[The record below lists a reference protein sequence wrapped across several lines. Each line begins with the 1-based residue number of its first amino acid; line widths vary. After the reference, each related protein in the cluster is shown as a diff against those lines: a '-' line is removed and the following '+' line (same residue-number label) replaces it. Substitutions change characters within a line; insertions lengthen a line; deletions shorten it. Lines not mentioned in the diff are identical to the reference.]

1 MKKLLSACLVLLCA
15 ALLLPAV
22 GALGAVTPVGYPAVV
37 WDDAATTPAVSAS
50 GTYPR
55 MARLGD
61 GRLLVT
67 HSANVSF
74 SADEGRSW
82 STTRPLPTPQATA
95 LSGAHVLNPANHQ
108 PFVLPGMGEDGRDL
122 VMIAYR
128 CDTNG
133 FGASTVG
140 EFYTSLRVVTSR
152 DGGETFGDEIVLIEN
167 TCLRRTEEHA
177 NDNSIY
183 SSYRGYWEPMPVQT
197 DNDTVLL
204 YYADDLSVEA
214 DKSPWRQQ
222 IRYFTYS
229 IASGAW
235 NTDTTNNIAIDGSIR
250 TSSTLGSRDGM
261 PAVTKLS
268 DGSFAM
274 VIEAQDYNNRS
285 YIRPDGTKTEKGYA
299 GMVIT
304 LAFSEDGK
312 TWPIEKMRPIAAPTN
327 LFTAGSIAAGYSCGA
342 PYIATL
348 PDGRVAV
355 SYQSSEDYIGDR
367 GVSLPYVLRTIVSNE
382 PLTYNS
388 DIIATEGGVSSSFT
402 ALDAPFPAVRNE
414 SQVWNSVSCI
424 DGRLYALSSTRVTGK
439 AGSAAVKVR
448 RSVPIAFITDLDGNG
463 RLDLADIHGLLGALS
478 TGAYPPSQLDYNG
491 DGVFNIADVLYSL
504 IALLEA

>member
-1 MKKLLSACLVLLCA
+1 
-15 ALLLPAV
+15 
-22 GALGAVTPVGYPAVV
+22 
-37 WDDAATTPAVSAS
+37 
-50 GTYPR
+50 
-55 MARLGD
+55 
-61 GRLLVT
+61 
-67 HSANVSF
+67 
-74 SADEGRSW
+74 
-82 STTRPLPTPQATA
+82 
-95 LSGAHVLNPANHQ
+95 
-108 PFVLPGMGEDGRDL
+108 
-122 VMIAYR
+122 
-128 CDTNG
+128 
-133 FGASTVG
+133 
-140 EFYTSLRVVTSR
+140 
-152 DGGETFGDEIVLIEN
+152 
-167 TCLRRTEEHA
+167 
-177 NDNSIY
+177 
-183 SSYRGYWEPMPVQT
+183 MPVQT

-229 IASGAW
+229 IASGTW
-235 NTDTTNNIAIDGSIR
+235 NTDTANNIAIDGSIR

-327 LFTAGSIAAGYSCGA
+327 LFTAGDLASGDSCGA
-342 PYIATL
+342 PYIAPL

-355 SYQSSEDYIGDR
+355 SYQSSEDYVGSSS
-367 GVSLPYVLRTIVSNE
+367 VNLPYVLRVIVSNE

-388 DIIATEGGVSSSFT
+388 DIIATEGGVSPSFT

-448 RSVPIAFITDLDGNG
+448 RSVPVSFITDLDGNG
-463 RLDLADIHGLLGALS
+463 WLDLADIHGLLGALS

-491 DGVFNIADVLYSL
+491 DGVFNIVDVLYSL

>member
-37 WDDAATTPAVSAS
+37 WDDASATPAVSAS

-55 MARLGD
+55 MARLSD

-82 STTRPLPTPQATA
+82 STTQPLPTPQATA

-214 DKSPWRQQ
+214 GKSPWRQQ

-235 NTDTTNNIAIDGSIR
+235 NTDTANNIAIDGSIR

-299 GMVIT
+299 RGWSLPLRSPRT
-304 LAFSEDGK
+304 AKPGLSRRCAPS
-312 TWPIEKMRPIAAPTN
+312 PRRPICSRQVTLQAATPAAR
-327 LFTAGSIAAGYSCGA
+327 LILRHCRTAASRSPIRAA
-342 PYIATL
+342 
-348 PDGRVAV
+348 
-355 SYQSSEDYIGDR
+355 
-367 GVSLPYVLRTIVSNE
+367 RTIS
-382 PLTYNS
+382 
-388 DIIATEGGVSSSFT
+388 AT
-402 ALDAPFPAVRNE
+402 AA
-414 SQVWNSVSCI
+414 SVCRMSC
-424 DGRLYALSSTRVTGK
+424 A
-439 AGSAAVKVR
+439 
-448 RSVPIAFITDLDGNG
+448 
-463 RLDLADIHGLLGALS
+463 
-478 TGAYPPSQLDYNG
+478 
-491 DGVFNIADVLYSL
+491 
-504 IALLEA
+504 

>member
-1 MKKLLSACLVLLCA
+1 MKKGLSVCAALLCA
-15 ALLLPAV
+15 AVLLLTA
-22 GALGAVTPVGYPAVV
+22 GAADYAAVV
-37 WDDAATTPAVSAS
+37 WEDTASVVSTV

-55 MARLGD
+55 MTRLSD

-67 HSANVSF
+67 HGVNVSL
-74 SADEGRSW
+74 SADEGKTW
-82 STTRPLPTPQATA
+82 DTAQPLPAPQQTA
-95 LSGAHVLNPANHQ
+95 LSGSHRLNPANHQ
-108 PFVLPGMGEDGRDL
+108 PFVLLGGGADGRDL

-128 CDTNG
+128 CDTAG

-140 EFYTSLRVVTSR
+140 EFYTSLRLVTSC
-152 DGGETFGDEIVLIEN
+152 DGGETYGDEIVLIEN

-183 SSYRGYWEPMPVQT
+183 SSYRGYWEPMMIRA
-197 DNDTVLL
+197 DDDTVLL

-214 DKSPWRQQ
+214 EKAPWRQQ

-229 IASGAW
+229 IASGKW
-235 NTDTTNNIAIDGSIR
+235 NTDTTDNIAIDGSVR

-261 PAVTKLS
+261 PGVTRLA

-274 VIEAQDYNNRS
+274 VIEAQDYNTRS
-285 YIRPDGTKTEKGYA
+285 YIRPDGTKTATGYA
-299 GMVIT
+299 GLVIT
-304 LAFSEDGK
+304 LAFSEDGRN
-312 TWPIEKMRPIAAPTN
+312 WPVEKMRPIAAPTN

-388 DIIATEGGVSSSFT
+388 DITATEGGVSPSFT
-402 ALDAPFPAVRNE
+402 ALESPFAPIENE
-414 SQVWNSVSCI
+414 YQVWNSLCCI
-424 DGRLYALSSTRVTGK
+424 GSRLYALSSTRVTGK
-439 AGSAAVKVR
+439 AGSAAIKIN
-448 RSVPIAFITDLDGNG
+448 RSVPVEFIIDMDGDGEIN
-463 RLDLADIHGLLGALS
+463 LADVACLLRALA

-491 DGVFNIADVLYSL
+491 DGRFDIADVLYRL
-504 IALLEA
+504 TAVLTQD